1 MIRPLRYAALLAAGA
16 VALSPGAALAWGSE
30 GHEIIAD
37 IARAYLTPQAKAQVD
52 AQVDA
57 LLAADTDTLTAP
69 DMASRATW
77 ADAYRGA
84 GHRETA
90 SWHFVDIE
98 LDHPDLH
105 AACFGF
111 PSLSGPASQGPAQ
124 DCVVDK
130 VGEFEKELANKST
143 PQPERI
149 LALVY
154 LLHFVGD
161 LHQPLHSSDNHDRG
175 GNCVRLA
182 LGGSRTTN
190 LHSYW
195 DTTVVQALG
204 SDPQTVADQLRAEIT
219 PAEKA
224 EWEKG
229 DPRSWA
235 MEAYG
240 VARSVAYTVGSQP
253 GCGSDMGPI
262 NLPAGYEQ
270 RAQTAAKV
278 QLERAAVRLTYT
290 LHQALR
296 LTAPQD

>member
-1 MIRPLRYAALLAAGA
+1 MI
-16 VALSPGAALAWGSE
+16 
-30 GHEIIAD
+30 ITD
-37 IARAYLTPQAKAQVD
+37 ISR
-52 AQVDA
+52 VDA
-57 LLAADTDTLTAP
+57 LLAANTETLTAP

-90 SWHFVDIE
+90 SWHSTDIE
-98 LDHPDLH
+98 LDHPDLN

-111 PSLSGPASQGPAQ
+111 PPANGPASQGPAQ
-124 DCVVDK
+124 DCAIDK
-130 VGEFEKELANKST
+130 VEEFEKELSNPTT

-161 LHQPLHSSDNHDRG
+161 LHQPLHSADNHDRG

-182 LGGSRTTN
+182 LGGPRTTN

-195 DTTVVQALG
+195 DTTIVQALG
-204 SDPQTVADQLRAEIT
+204 SDPQAVADQLRAEIT

-224 EWEKG
+224 EWKKG

-235 MEAYG
+235 QEAY
-240 VARSVAYTVGSQP
+240 SVAQSVVYAVGSQP
-253 GCGSDMGPI
+253 GCSNDQAPLP
-262 NLPAGYEQ
+262 LPAGYAEKSK
-270 RAQTAAKV
+270 AAAKV
-278 QLERAAVRLTYT
+278 QLERAGVRLAAE
-290 LHQALR
+290 LNQAVGS
-296 LTAPQD
+296 AP